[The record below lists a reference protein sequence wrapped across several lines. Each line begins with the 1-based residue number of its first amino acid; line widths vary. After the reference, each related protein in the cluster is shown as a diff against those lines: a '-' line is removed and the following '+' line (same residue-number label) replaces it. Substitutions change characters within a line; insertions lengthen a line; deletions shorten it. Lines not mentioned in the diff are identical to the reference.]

1 MPRGTLYEFKV
12 ERLEVLD
19 EHGEVDAALDPELPR
34 ERLIEIY
41 RAMRLTRE
49 ADERM
54 LKLQRQGRL
63 GTFPPSYGNEAL
75 TVGVASAMGEG
86 DWFTG
91 AYRELGA
98 RLVLG
103 EPLTNALLYYNGYE
117 EGNLQ
122 PEAGNRRILPISV
135 IVGSQGLHAVG
146 VAYAMKRKGEQV
158 AVVSFVGDGGT
169 SQGDFHEALNFA
181 STWQLPVVFVVQ
193 NNQWAISVPSSK
205 QMHSRSIAQRA
216 LSYDM
221 PGLQVDG
228 NDVLAMYS
236 AATEAL
242 ERAYRGDGP
251 SLIEAVTYRLS
262 MHTTADDPKKYRAD
276 AEVAPWEGKEPL
288 GRFRAYL
295 EHRGYWDQ
303 GQQEE
308 LESSI
313 KDEVRAAVESFE
325 AAVAAGYPPDTPF
338 EHVYGTHHAGLEA
351 QRQEFLQELERDRA
365 AGEVG

>member
-12 ERLEVLD
+12 ERLEVID

-34 ERLIEIY
+34 ERLIELY

-75 TVGVASAMGEG
+75 TVGAAAAMKPG
-86 DWFTG
+86 DWFAG

-98 RLVLG
+98 RLLLG

-122 PEAGNRRILPISV
+122 PEEGNRRILPISV

-146 VAYAMKRKGEQV
+146 AVYAMKLKGEQV
-158 AVVSFVGDGGT
+158 AAVSFVGDGGT

-193 NNQWAISVPSSK
+193 NNQWAISVPRSK
-205 QMHSRSIAQRA
+205 QMRSRSIAQRA
-216 LSYDM
+216 LAYDM

-236 AATEAL
+236 ATREAL
-242 ERAYRGDGP
+242 ERAYRGEGP

-262 MHTTADDPKKYRAD
+262 MHTTADDPTKYRAD
-276 AEVAPWEGKEPL
+276 EEVAPWEAKEPL

-295 EHRGYWDQ
+295 ERKGYWDQ
-303 GQQEE
+303 AQQDE
-308 LESSI
+308 LEASI
-313 KDEVRAAVESFE
+313 KQEVRAAVERFE
-325 AAVAAGYPPDTPF
+325 AKVAAGYPADAPF
-338 EHVYGTHHAGLEA
+338 DHAYGTRHAHLEA
-351 QRQEFLQELERDRA
+351 QRQEFLDELERDRD
-365 AGEVG
+365 AGEEG